1 MQSLFKLLICAW
13 RCSLAPA
20 SHKFWGQLGQLSS
33 SAKISRW
40 FTFNCNK
47 CEEKFVSKKKF
58 FLQMQKSG
66 ATSQVGKTPV
76 GPTTVGMDTRR
87 NEAKLSWL
95 NLTYLFQSP
104 SPARG
109 NIPSPSPAGGQHFFK
124 IPTHFRLVSD
134 WLMSVQLISPNRK
147 SVFIWF
153 HMTAFLLNPLFSILI
168 FPILSWLENLLFYY
182 LISDIWNNNHYS
194 TRQFQ

>member
-109 NIPSPSPAGGQHFFK
+109 TIQLPSPAGGNIPSPSPAGATFFSK
-124 IPTHFRLVSD
+124 F
-134 WLMSVQLISPNRK
+134 QLIS
-147 SVFIWF
+147 
-153 HMTAFLLNPLFSILI
+153 
-168 FPILSWLENLLFYY
+168 Y
-182 LISDIWNNNHYS
+182 LCRSDSCRTNWCQS
-194 TRQFQ
+194 D